1 MILTTTFLFDVDGT
15 LTDARKPINQ
25 EFEYFMKDFIM
36 RGNKCM
42 IVTGSDRP
50 KTVEQIG
57 LSLTL
62 RFARVYHCSGN
73 HVFEDTKE
81 VKKNEW
87 NLSEQ
92 QKQFLQEYL
101 NSVKYP
107 EMTGKH
113 IEERIGSANFSIVG
127 RNADWQQRARY
138 AEWDKV
144 NKGRQ
149 TIAMYYN
156 QQFDDSVAQVAGETS
171 IDIYKKG
178 CDKSQAV
185 REQKGTTIFFG
196 DNCFVGGNDFTAAQ
210 ASTHFHQID
219 GGYKQTW
226 EILKNTYIS
235 VDK

>member
-1 MILTTTFLFDVDGT
+1 MITFLFDVDGT
-15 LTDARKPINQ
+15 LTDARKPINV

-50 KTVEQIG
+50 KTIEQIG

-62 RFARVYHCSGN
+62 RFERVYHCSGN

-81 VKKNEW
+81 IKKNEW
-87 NLSEQ
+87 TLSKEQ
-92 QKQFLQEYL
+92 HQFLEQYL
-101 NSVKYP
+101 HKINYN
-107 EMTGKH
+107 EMTGNH
-113 IEERIGSANFSIVG
+113 IEQRTGTANFSIVG
-127 RNADWQQRARY
+127 RNADWDQRARY
-138 AEWDKV
+138 SDWDKI
-144 NKGRQ
+144 NKGRE
-149 TIAMYYN
+149 TVALYYN
-156 QQFDDSVAQVAGETS
+156 QEFKDSIAQVAGETS
-171 IDIYKKG
+171 IDIFPVG

-185 REQKGTTIFFG
+185 NEQEGTTIFFG
-196 DNCFVGGNDFTAAQ
+196 DNCFPGGNDYTAAQ
-210 ASTHFHQID
+210 ASTYYHQID

>member
-1 MILTTTFLFDVDGT
+1 MMTTTFLFDVDGT

-25 EFEYFMKDFIM
+25 DFEHFMKDFIM

-42 IVTGSDRP
+42 IITGSDRP

-81 VKKNEW
+81 IKKNEW
-87 NLSEQ
+87 LLSDEQ
-92 QKQFLQEYL
+92 KTFLTEYL
-101 NSVKYP
+101 HKINYN
-107 EMTGKH
+107 EMTGNH
-113 IEERIGSANFSIVG
+113 IEQRIGTANFSIVG
-127 RNADWQQRARY
+127 RNANWAERDRY
-138 AEWDKV
+138 AKWDQI
-144 NKGRQ
+144 NKGRE
-149 TIAMYYN
+149 TVAMYYN
-156 QQFDDSVAQVAGETS
+156 QQFKDSVAQVAGETS
-171 IDIYKKG
+171 IDIFPVG

-185 REQKGTTIFFG
+185 NEQEGTTIFFG
-196 DNCFVGGNDFTAAQ
+196 DNCFPGGNDFTAAQ
-210 ASTHFHQID
+210 ASTYYHQID